1 MESIEQ
7 LLKCLGQNRVTMP
20 ISTNKFE
27 ESFMGGGGNTSQ
39 QQGNPFAVFDTF
51 KDIFDPVEFF
61 RTMKNNGT
69 TQTFSRS
76 VSTNSSAQP
85 PAAKPITHN
94 VNPLPI
100 KKRGIASWV
109 PNPIP
114 QPPAAKP
121 ITHNVNPLPIK
132 KRGIASWVPNPI
144 PSVVATTAKKTV
156 GGADNGNSAINSLY
170 AVLAHVTDES
180 LSLFPDQAKEEKV
193 VQFKNL
199 VIKDFPIRYKEIGL
213 SRSKIAPESLHDN
226 VDNIITVISHM
237 FKLNVFLKYTDDAE
251 QADHTSNKLYKYHG
265 KNHGKKEVAASNEVV
280 VTVEKTRDGMYT
292 RGEDADLKAC
302 YTILCQ
308 GIESKLVKVVREI
321 ASIIDVPIYDTEKK
335 LLGKKELLESIRALG
350 Y

>member
-76 VSTNSSAQP
+76 VSTNSSA
-85 PAAKPITHN
+85 
-94 VNPLPI
+94 
-100 KKRGIASWV
+100 
-109 PNPIP
+109 